1 MLSILDQQKI
11 FVLEMSITV
20 IFVFGAVFVGLGAN
34 MDSTANVVAKL
45 NIQYVISSGEVLA
58 FISNMDDDEL
68 FAGMTKEQ
76 ASTVMSTGFKAMA
89 DHVSEM
95 RMIGFIYLAIGFS
108 LLILGSIMTLF
119 TIVKMKNKL

>member
-1 MLSILDQQKI
+1 
-11 FVLEMSITV
+11 MSITV